1 MKAEIV
7 SIGTE
12 ILRGEIMDTNAP
24 YLASQLPLLGIE
36 VTRIVQAGDDQ
47 EMLADTFNR
56 AWAHSELIVATGGL
70 GPTTDDVTR
79 EALAQMMGE
88 ELYVDET
95 LEQNL
100 RNIFSLWG
108 RDMPPHNIKQATLIP
123 SAISIP
129 NYRGT
134 APGWW
139 VEKGER
145 MAIVMPG
152 PPNEMKPMWE
162 NEAIPRLRQGTG
174 ALIIL
179 ARTIKT
185 LGMQEA
191 KLDEIITPVINSGE
205 SEIGIYTKS
214 DGIHLRLIARD
225 PLQEEAEKKLGQ
237 TEDKLRALV
246 GEYIWGMD
254 EDTLVEVVGKQL
266 QAKGLTLATMESY
279 TGGLLAST
287 LTDSPQSSNYYKGGF
302 VAHSEGAS
310 TASGLDPEIISRF
323 GAISPEVAQA
333 MAIVAREKY
342 NSDIGL
348 GIAGS
353 TGSFG
358 MGGTVYMVIDD
369 GQRKRRQ
376 EGSYPLYRPEWK
388 NWAAMAS
395 LFELNRFLTSH
406 D

>member
-1 MKAEIV
+1 MNAEIV

-12 ILRGEIMDTNAP
+12 ILRGEIIDTNAP

-36 VTRIVQAGDDQ
+36 VTRIVQAGDDL
-47 EMLADTFNR
+47 EMLADTFSR
-56 AWAHSELIVATGGL
+56 AWSHSELIVATGGL

-108 RDMPPHNIKQATLIP
+108 REMPPHNIKQATLIP
-123 SAISIP
+123 SAQSIP

-139 VEKGER
+139 VERGGR
-145 MAIVMPG
+145 IALVMPG
-152 PPNEMKPMWE
+152 PPNEMKPMWQ
-162 NEAIPRLRQGTG
+162 NEAIPRLQRGTG
-174 ALIIL
+174 DLIIL

-191 KLDEIITPVINSGE
+191 KLDEIVTPVINSGE
-205 SEIGIYTKS
+205 SEIGIYTKY

-225 PLQEEAEKKLGQ
+225 SIQEEAER
-237 TEDKLRALV
+237 KLRHAEDALRTLL

-254 EDTLVEVVGKQL
+254 DDTLVEVVGKQL
-266 QAKGLTLATMESY
+266 QARGLTLATMESY
-279 TGGLLAST
+279 TGGLLAAT
-287 LTDSPQSSNYYKGGF
+287 LTDSPHSSSYYKGGF

-310 TASGLDPEIISRF
+310 IASGLEPEIMSRF

-342 NSDIGL
+342 DSDIGL

-369 GQRKRRQ
+369 GERKRHQ

-395 LFELNRFLTSH
+395 LFELNRFLSSY